1 VQLGKLEILAPAKNR
16 EIGIAA
22 INCGA
27 DSLYIAGP
35 GFGARESAG
44 NPVGEIE
51 KLAAHARRYGVKVY
65 VVINTIL
72 YDTETEAALSVAK
85 QVYEA
90 GCDALIVQ
98 DLGLLKAGLPPLPVF
113 ASTQTNIRSL
123 DQARF
128 LESLGFSRLILAREL
143 SLDQIR
149 EIRENT
155 SVELESFVHGALCVS
170 YSGQC
175 YISSHITG
183 RSGNRGECAQICRN
197 NFNMVNDKGEV
208 LVRNKPLLSLKDLN
222 LAEYIPALA
231 HAGVTSFKIEG
242 RLKDASYVKNIV
254 RYYRKVTDAF
264 MESDKRFVQASLGR
278 LHGGFTPRPGNT
290 FNRGYTTLF
299 ADGTRGSWNSGVA
312 AKGLGEFV
320 GRAGSVSAD
329 GSGNLLFSHDSNMRL
344 ANGDGLCIVTQSG
357 EVKGLRVS
365 VSVGDSITANLKMS
379 VPKGS
384 LIYRNFDKE
393 FERELEANMPERII
407 DAFLSFESD
416 GGTTTL
422 VAITPDGRRAKVVA
436 VGGFEPAKEPAKA
449 KETVYTQLQK
459 RAGLYNFIISH
470 YMADNQLFYPMSQ
483 LNGWRRQLALELEQQ
498 PVNKASLP
506 AFTGVPKG
514 TLDSRPLDGKVV
526 DYRANIS
533 NELSR
538 ELYTA
543 LGAKVK
549 GVAFELDAPETAEL
563 MRCKYCIKYELGI
576 CPHHKNPKQK
586 GVVAEHTG
594 TLFLE
599 NNGRKFRL
607 GFDCKNCEM
616 IIFG

>member
-1 VQLGKLEILAPAKNR
+1 MQLERLEILAPAKNR

-51 KLAAHARRYGVKVY
+51 KLATYARTYGVKVY

-72 YDTETEAALSVAK
+72 YDNETEAALSVAK

-175 YISSHITG
+175 YISSRITG

-197 NFNMVNDKGEV
+197 NFNLVNDKGEV

-222 LAEYIPALA
+222 LAEHIPALA

-242 RLKDASYVKNIV
+242 RLKDASYVKNVV

-264 MESDKRFVQASLGR
+264 MERDKRFVQASLGR

-312 AKGLGEFV
+312 AKGLGELV
-320 GRAGSVSAD
+320 GRVGSVSAD
-329 GSGNLLFSHDSNMRL
+329 GSGNLLFSHDSNVRL
-344 ANGDGLCIVTQSG
+344 VNGDGLCIVTPSG

-365 VSVGDSITANLKMS
+365 VSDGDTITANQKLS

-407 DAFLSFESD
+407 DALLTFESD

-422 VAITPDGRRAKVVA
+422 VAITPDGRRAEVVA
-436 VGGFEPAKEPAKA
+436 VGVFEPAKEPAKA

-459 RAGLYNFIISH
+459 RAGLYNFIVSR
-470 YMADNQLFYPMSQ
+470 YVTDNQLFYPISQ
-483 LNGWRRQLALELEQQ
+483 VNGWRRQLALELEQQ
-498 PVNKASLP
+498 PVNKASLTP
-506 AFTGVPKG
+506 FTGVPKG
-514 TLDSRPLDGKVV
+514 TLDSRPLDGKVA

-533 NELSR
+533 NGLSR
-538 ELYTA
+538 ELYKE
-543 LGAKVK
+543 LGANVK
-549 GVAFELDAPETAEL
+549 GAAFELDAPEMAEL

-576 CPHHKNPKQK
+576 CPHHNNPKQT
-586 GVVAEHTG
+586 GSIALPVG
-594 TLFLE
+594 TLYLE